1 MKINIDDP
9 KLTAYA
15 LGELNPPER
24 EEIEKFLHDNEEAKA
39 YVDEIRDL
47 GGILEGSLEKESMPD
62 GQSEVNIPGVIGSVR
77 NVFKP
82 HWSRKLIS
90 YPVAMGAVAALL
102 LVVFLPVY
110 LNDSSVLMPREES
123 RDREPYRVS
132 IVDKNEGS
140 SEAIQLL
147 TESSAA
153 PAQEVEEEVKTLG
166 KEKNDMGRQ
175 PVATNQVAVVAQ
187 AKPEVRSR
195 PGTKGEVA
203 KMSPAVSRISVDE
216 MEGDRDVVATSKFEV
231 VSDKDDRYLKTNSIS
246 AVGIGKEIQKVPMS
260 ISVMGED
267 FLQDAGSASVKKLQ
281 RYQAEGSDVRMK
293 SILSHPVPPVFE
305 EPPARNGRPDFN
317 TEAYDRILEN
327 AFLAVQENPLS
338 TFSIDVDTA
347 SYANMRRF
355 INAGQLP
362 PKGAVRIEELINYFS
377 YDYPEPE
384 AKGEDPF
391 SASMEVGPA
400 PWKEGHQLVRIGL
413 RGESVSVEERPKANL
428 VFLLD
433 VSGSMNSPN
442 KLPLVKQ
449 AMRVLVEHLQTEDR
463 VAIAVYAGAS
473 GLALPSTSI
482 KKKREI
488 FGALERLSAGG
499 STNGGM
505 GIQLAYDVAK
515 AHFVKDGVNRVI
527 LCTDGDFN
535 VGTTNQDSL
544 VELIEEKAKTGTFL
558 TVLGFGMG
566 NYKDSTLEKLA
577 DHGNGNYGYVDSLAE
592 AKKLL
597 GSQIDGTLV
606 AIAKDVKIQVEF
618 NPASV
623 KAYRL
628 IGYENRVL
636 AKEDFNDDTKD
647 AGEIGAGHTVT
658 ALYEI
663 VPMDVDIE
671 LPPVDHLKY
680 QKPLA
685 RLKTK
690 NRDMEKELELLT
702 LKLRYKEPTGDT
714 SELMEIPLLA
724 NEPTLDEVSK
734 DFKFAAAVAGFGMLL
749 RDSDYKGDLS
759 LDRVIELA
767 GQGLGSDEKGERM
780 EFLSIVKQVRD
791 MQREEG

>member
-1 MKINIDDP
+1 M
-9 KLTAYA
+9 
-15 LGELNPPER
+15 
-24 EEIEKFLHDNEEAKA
+24 
-39 YVDEIRDL
+39 
-47 GGILEGSLEKESMPD
+47 
-62 GQSEVNIPGVIGSVR
+62 
-77 NVFKP
+77 
-82 HWSRKLIS
+82 
-90 YPVAMGAVAALL
+90 
-102 LVVFLPVY
+102 
-110 LNDSSVLMPREES
+110 
-123 RDREPYRVS
+123 
-132 IVDKNEGS
+132 
-140 SEAIQLL
+140 
-147 TESSAA
+147 
-153 PAQEVEEEVKTLG
+153 
-166 KEKNDMGRQ
+166 
-175 PVATNQVAVVAQ
+175 
-187 AKPEVRSR
+187 
-195 PGTKGEVA
+195 
-203 KMSPAVSRISVDE
+203 
-216 MEGDRDVVATSKFEV
+216 SKFEV
-231 VSDKDDRYLKTNSIS
+231 VSDMDDRYLKTNAIP
-246 AVGIGKEIQKVPMS
+246 APRIGLEIQKVPMS
-260 ISVMGED
+260 ISVIGED
-267 FLQDAGSASVKKLQ
+267 FLRDAGSTNVTDLH
-281 RYQAEGSDVRMK
+281 RYQKEGSNARMT
-293 SILSHPVPPVFE
+293 SILPHPVPPVMEE
-305 EPPARNGRPDFN
+305 EPPVRGRRPDFN
-317 TEAYDRILEN
+317 TEAYDRIVEN

-384 AKGEDPF
+384 AKGEVPF
-391 SASMEVGPA
+391 SAAMEVGPA
-400 PWKEGHQLVRIGL
+400 PWKKGHQLVRIGL

-449 AMRVLVEHLQTEDR
+449 ALKVLVEHLQPEDR

-473 GLALPSTSI
+473 GLVLPSTPV
-482 KKKREI
+482 KKKGEI

-515 AHFVKDGVNRVI
+515 AHFVEDGVNRVI

-535 VGTTNQDSL
+535 VGTTNQGDL
-544 VELIEEKAKTGTFL
+544 IELIEEKAKTGTFL

-606 AIAKDVKIQVEF
+606 TIAKDVKIQVEF

-663 VPMDVDIE
+663 VPMDIDIE
-671 LPPVDHLKY
+671 LPPVDLLKY
-680 QKPLA
+680 QTPVA
-685 RLKTK
+685 RPKLKK
-690 NRDMEKELELLT
+690 RGMELELLT
-702 LKLRYKEPTGDT
+702 LKLRYKEPAGDK
-714 SELMEIPLLA
+714 SELMEIPLLVS
-724 NEPTLDEVSK
+724 EPTLDEVSK

-759 LDRVIELA
+759 LDKIIELA
-767 GQGLGSDEKGERM
+767 GQGLGTDEKGERM

-791 MQREEG
+791 MQRGES

>member
-9 KLTAYA
+9 RLTAYA
-15 LGELNPPER
+15 LGELNPTER
-24 EEIEKFLHDNEEAKA
+24 EEIEKFLHNNEEAKA

-47 GGILEGSLEKESMPD
+47 GGILENSLEKESMPD
-62 GQSEVNIPGVIGSVR
+62 RQSEVTIPGVVGSER

-90 YPVAMGAVAALL
+90 YPVAMGAIAALL
-102 LVVFLPVY
+102 LVVFMPVY

-123 RDREPYRVS
+123 RDRDLYRVS
-132 IVDKNEGS
+132 TVDKNEGS
-140 SEAIQLL
+140 AEGNELL

-153 PAQEVEEEVKTLG
+153 FAQEVEEEVKSLG
-166 KEKNDMGRQ
+166 KEKNDMDRQ
-175 PVATNQVAVVAQ
+175 PVAANQVAAPAQ
-187 AKPEVRSR
+187 AKPEVRSL
-195 PGTKGEVA
+195 PGAKGEVT
-203 KMSPAVSRISVDE
+203 KRSPAIPGNSVDE
-216 MEGDRDVVATSKFEV
+216 MEGDGATVSKFEV
-231 VSDKDDRYLKTNSIS
+231 VSDKDDRYMKANAVS
-246 AVGIGKEIQKVPMS
+246 ATGMEMQKVPMS
-260 ISVMGED
+260 LSAMGED
-267 FLQDAGSASVKKLQ
+267 FLQDAGSTSVKDLK

-293 SILSHPVPPVFE
+293 SMLPYPAPPILEESPV
-305 EPPARNGRPDFN
+305 RNGRPDFN

-355 INAGQLP
+355 INGGQLP

-384 AKGEDPF
+384 ANGEEPF
-391 SASMEVGPA
+391 SAAMEVGPA

-413 RGESVSVEERPKANL
+413 RGESVSVDERPKANL

-449 AMRVLVEHLQTEDR
+449 AMKVLVEHLQPEDR

-473 GLALPSTSI
+473 GLVLPSTPI

-535 VGTTNQDSL
+535 VGTTNQGSL

-671 LPPVDHLKY
+671 LPPVDLLKY

-690 NRDMEKELELLT
+690 NRDIEKELLT

-791 MQREEG
+791 MHREEG

>member
-9 KLTAYA
+9 RLTAYA
-15 LGELNPPER
+15 LGELDPTER
-24 EEIEKFLHDNEEAKA
+24 EEIEKLIHENEDAKA
-39 YVDEIRDL
+39 YVEEIRDL
-47 GGILEGSLEKESMPD
+47 GGVLESSLEKEGLPD
-62 GQSEVNIPGVIGSVR
+62 VRPDTGVWENSGSESKVLKS
-77 NVFKP
+77 

-90 YPVAMGAVAALL
+90 YPVVMGAVAALL

-110 LNDSSVLMPREES
+110 LHDSSDLLPREES
-123 RDREPYRVS
+123 GNRELYPVS
-132 IVDKNEGS
+132 TIERNEVAP
-140 SEAIQLL
+140 EAAESL
-147 TESSAA
+147 TESSAVL
-153 PAQEVEEEVKTLG
+153 AQEVEEEVKVLG
-166 KEKNDMGRQ
+166 KEKDAADRKRID
-175 PVATNQVAVVAQ
+175 ANQVATQ
-187 AKPEVRSR
+187 SKPEARSQV
-195 PGTKGEVA
+195 GLKEEIA
-203 KMSPAVSRISVDE
+203 KTSPAVSEVSSDE
-216 MEGDRDVVATSKFEV
+216 IESDEDAATMSKFEV
-231 VSDKDDRYLKTNSIS
+231 VSDKDDRYLKANAAPAT
-246 AVGIGKEIQKVPMS
+246 GMEMQKVPMS
-260 ISVMGED
+260 ISVIGED
-267 FLQDAGSASVKKLQ
+267 FHQDAGSTNVRDLQ
-281 RYQAEGSDVRMK
+281 RYQAESLADVRMM
-293 SILSHPVPPVFE
+293 SVLPHPVPPALE
-305 EPPARNGRPDFN
+305 EKPPVLRRPDFN
-317 TEAYDRILEN
+317 TEAYDRIVEN
-327 AFLAVQENPLS
+327 AFLAVRENPLS

-377 YDYPEPE
+377 YDYPEPK
-384 AKGEDPF
+384 AKEKEPF
-391 SASMEVGPA
+391 SVAMEVGPA
-400 PWKEGHQLVRIGL
+400 PWKEEHQLVRIGL
-413 RGESVSVEERPKANL
+413 KGESVSAEKRPRANL

-449 AMRVLVEHLQTEDR
+449 ALKVLVEHLQPEDR

-473 GLALPSTSI
+473 GLVLPSTPI
-482 KKKREI
+482 KKKSEI
-488 FGALERLSAGG
+488 VSALERLSAGG

-515 AHFVKDGVNRVI
+515 AHFVENGVNRVI

-535 VGTTNQDSL
+535 VGTTNQGDL

-606 AIAKDVKIQVEF
+606 AIAKDVKIQIEF

-636 AKEDFNDDTKD
+636 AKEDFNDDRKD

-663 VPMDVDIE
+663 VPMDIDIE
-671 LPPVDHLKY
+671 LPEVDLLKY
-680 QKPLA
+680 QTPMA
-685 RLKTK
+685 RPELK
-690 NRDMEKELELLT
+690 NRGLEDELLT
-702 LKLRYKEPTGDT
+702 LKLRYKEPDENK
-714 SELMEIPLLA
+714 SELMEIPLLV
-724 NEPTLDEVSK
+724 NESTLDEVSK
-734 DFKFAAAVAGFGMLL
+734 DFKFAAAVAGFGMFL
-749 RDSDYKGDLS
+749 RDSDHKGDLS
-759 LDRVIELA
+759 LDQVIELA
-767 GQGLGSDEKGERM
+767 GQGLGTDEQGERL
-780 EFLSIVKQVRD
+780 EFLSMVKRVRD
-791 MQREEG
+791 MKRGES